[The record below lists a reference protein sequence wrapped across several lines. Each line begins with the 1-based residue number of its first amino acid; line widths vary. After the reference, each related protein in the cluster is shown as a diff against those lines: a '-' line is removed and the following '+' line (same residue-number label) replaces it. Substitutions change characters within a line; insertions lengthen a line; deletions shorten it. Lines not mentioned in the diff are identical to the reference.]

1 MRTRLLHPRP
11 PRDEIDSLVRQFLG
25 DTRRAGQSSLPSGET
40 PGDEDAIYR
49 AAGFAGPERIELP
62 SRVVVRSAEQVRS
75 SVYSLSSAAPHLFG
89 DDLRDFD
96 ARLRALIDGASVDGL
111 FNERMREITVSV
123 WR

>member
-1 MRTRLLHPRP
+1 
-11 PRDEIDSLVRQFLG
+11 LG